1 MLKERMDFM
10 KRLALEAGRL
20 TLEGYGKCEQVPKE
34 GLDHYDIAT
43 EYDLRTEDLVK
54 TRILKAFGE
63 PVLGEEDGL
72 IGDGEMAN
80 HKLWIVDPVDGTFN
94 YQRGLPLYAVS
105 IGYCEEGIPVCGAI
119 YLPALDELFFA
130 AQGSGAFL
138 AKHDLASPV
147 PLRIS
152 QEREWARLVISV
164 AGGEAYRLV
173 AACATAGIPWR
184 SIRLYLCAVASLA
197 YVAAGRLD
205 IFVDATLS
213 LWDCAAGDIILRE
226 AGGPATMDYHG
237 VPVFPTYVKRR
248 LELGDTSKFSVM
260 AASSQ
265 ELFQD
270 PLKQLLSTAGLGI
283 GKPPIPR
290 D

>member
-1 MLKERMDFM
+1 MVKERMDFI
-10 KRLALEAGRL
+10 KELALEAGRL
-20 TLEGYGKCEQVPKE
+20 TLEGYGKCEQIPKE

-72 IGDGEMAN
+72 IGDREMAKR
-80 HKLWIVDPVDGTFN
+80 KLWIVDPVDGTFN

-105 IGYCEEGIPVCGAI
+105 IGYCEAGIPVCGAI

-138 AKHDLASPV
+138 AKRELASPV
-147 PLRIS
+147 ALRVS

-164 AGGEAYRLV
+164 SGGDAYQLV
-173 AACATAGIPWR
+173 AACATAGLPWR

-205 IFVDATLS
+205 IFADTTLH

-226 AGGPATMDYHG
+226 AGGPVTMDHHG
-237 VPVFPTYVKRR
+237 VPIFPTYVNRR
-248 LELGDTSKFSVM
+248 LELDDTSKFSIM

-265 ELFQD
+265 ELLQD
-270 PLKQLLSTAGLGI
+270 PLKQLLSITGLRNED
-283 GKPPIPR
+283 PPIR
-290 D
+290 ED